1 MGVFCQYRQALVS
14 LFASSDAIS
23 IRSVLPEL
31 CGVTSLVKTR
41 ASIIITHKG
50 RQAVA
55 ICLNDIKK
63 QNMRQNNNYA
73 SLNVPKDFIRVD
85 CNEDKIN
92 RRRNGGVAVCG
103 WISWTQKFKEL
114 VRSIIIVIIRSMR
127 TGISY
132 EGSNLPQ

>member
-1 MGVFCQYRQALVS
+1 M
-14 LFASSDAIS
+14 
-23 IRSVLPEL
+23 
-31 CGVTSLVKTR
+31 TSLVKTR

-85 CNEDKIN
+85 VMKIKLIDVGMEVWLDQLDTEVQGTRKKYNYCNYSFHED
-92 RRRNGGVAVCG
+92 
-103 WISWTQKFKEL
+103 
-114 VRSIIIVIIRSMR
+114 
-127 TGISY
+127 
-132 EGSNLPQ
+132 

>member
-73 SLNVPKDFIRVD
+73 SLNVPKDFIRVVVM
-85 CNEDKIN
+85 KIKLIDVGMEVWLCVAESAGH
-92 RRRNGGVAVCG
+92 RSSRN
-103 WISWTQKFKEL
+103 S
-114 VRSIIIVIIRSMR
+114 
-127 TGISY
+127 
-132 EGSNLPQ
+132 

>member
-1 MGVFCQYRQALVS
+1 M
-14 LFASSDAIS
+14 
-23 IRSVLPEL
+23 LPEL

-92 RRRNGGVAVCG
+92 RRRNGGEAVCG
-103 WISWTQKFKEL
+103 
-114 VRSIIIVIIRSMR
+114 
-127 TGISY
+127 
-132 EGSNLPQ
+132 